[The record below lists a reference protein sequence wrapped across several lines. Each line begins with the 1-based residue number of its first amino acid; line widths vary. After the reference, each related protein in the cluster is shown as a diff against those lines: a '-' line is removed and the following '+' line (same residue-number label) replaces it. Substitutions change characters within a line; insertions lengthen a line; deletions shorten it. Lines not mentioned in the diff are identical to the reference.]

1 MYEVFTMY
9 RILMRKVFRKG
20 SERMK
25 IKIDVGEL
33 GARVKFERLQ
43 DCAKWLAV
51 KTSYVITKKKNLFH
65 YTEYTYTISRQRTI
79 PFCAITFYIPY
90 EIRTSS
96 TVEKVLYRR
105 VRHGVVNLESRAK
118 KKTCLETG

>member
-1 MYEVFTMY
+1 MYEVFIMY
-9 RILMRKVFRKG
+9 RILMRKVFRNA

-25 IKIDVGEL
+25 IKMDVGEI
-33 GARVKFERLQ
+33 GSRVKFGGVQ
-43 DCAKWLAV
+43 DCAKWQAV
-51 KTSYVITKKKNLFH
+51 KTSYVITKKKNLLH
-65 YTEYTYTISRQRTI
+65 YTEYTYTISRQRTM

-118 KKTCLETG
+118 KNTYRETR